1 MTRLTPKQMEWLK
14 EKFTECLTETAIDYL
29 TDGLIEGLLESK
41 DTSKI
46 AVKHENVLG
55 LKKGGFMK
63 FTAGAAIRKA
73 KKSKTK
79 AFVMKALVNL
89 ERWNK
94 KGNPKVA
101 KHARSIIN
109 QLKKSKEW
117 NELETKKEPKKI
129 EKKAPAKKN
138 TPKKDGS
145 GKGTRANQGRGGCKT
160 TKKTGQGKK

>member
-46 AVKHENVLG
+46 QVKHENVLG

-63 FTAGAAIRKA
+63 FTAGAAVRKA
-73 KKSKTK
+73 KKGKTK

-94 KGNPKVA
+94 KENPKVA

-129 EKKAPAKKN
+129 VKKAA
-138 TPKKDGS
+138 PKK
-145 GKGTRANQGRGGCKT
+145 AAP
-160 TKKTGQGKK
+160 KTGSKKK